1 MKLQFLTILLFASF
15 SAHADV
21 SPFERLTIND
31 KDEFTAVRIILLDQ
45 MLTINNLRITT
56 QNKTIWKDEE
66 LRIQALKCDVQEL
79 EEITLRLYE
88 KNKQLITKEEYTE
101 KVEQYKNKIK
111 SHIPNCQ
118 EIKQQDS
125 KVNWKTVAEFPASQ

>member
-1 MKLQFLTILLFASF
+1 
-15 SAHADV
+15 
-21 SPFERLTIND
+21 
-31 KDEFTAVRIILLDQ
+31 

-56 QNKTIWKDEE
+56 QNKIIWKDEE

-101 KVEQYKNKIK
+101 KVEQYKNIIK

-118 EIKQQDS
+118 EIKQQES

>member
-1 MKLQFLTILLFASF
+1 
-15 SAHADV
+15 
-21 SPFERLTIND
+21 
-31 KDEFTAVRIILLDQ
+31 

-56 QNKTIWKDEE
+56 QNKIIWKDEE

-101 KVEQYKNKIK
+101 KVEQYKNIIK

-118 EIKQQDS
+118 EIKQQES
-125 KVNWKTVAEFPASQ
+125 KV